1 MKRETFGSRMGFIL
15 VSAGCAVGI
24 GNVWKFPYM
33 CGQFGGAAFI
43 LIYLVFLLIMGIPV
57 MVCEFGVG
65 RASRH
70 SVAAAYETLEPQ
82 GTKWHITKWIGII
95 GCYFLMMF
103 YTTVG
108 GWMLYYCVRS
118 FSGDFVGAD
127 METVSAGFSDML
139 GNMPLMTFWTI
150 LICIIGFGVC
160 AFGIQKGIEKVSKF
174 MMTAL
179 LLIMIVLAIHSVM
192 MKGAGAGIRFYLI
205 PDFRQMAEIGI
216 GNVIFGAMS
225 QAFFTLS
232 IGIGAMLI
240 FGSYME
246 KDQRLFGEAVN
257 ITVLDT
263 VVALMAGFI
272 IIPACFAYGIEPGA
286 GPSLIFITI
295 PNIFAQVAGGRVWGG
310 LFFLFLSFAAF
321 TTLVAVFENIISFD
335 MDLFG
340 WSRKKSTLVSL
351 ILIII
356 LSMPCVMGFNVLA
369 GFTPLGEGSTIM
381 DLEDFIVSNNLLPL
395 GSLGYV
401 LFCTKKNGWGWNHFL
416 EEINQGEGWKFPS
429 GIKGYMSYGLPLLI
443 IIIYLKGYYDKFQ
456 PMGTKVLVGWMIVA
470 ILFLTFVIG
479 CSCGKS
485 NAEKVDK

>member
-1 MKRETFGSRMGFIL
+1 MKRETFGSRLGFIL